1 MASISMSDASL
12 GCVLSDDIGFR
23 GSGNAVTS
31 VTSSCYKR
39 VGNPKLT
46 GIFFRPV
53 GSPSLLL
60 EEAVLALID
69 ALDLL

>member
-46 GIFFRPV
+46 GIGLWGGAEGPK
-53 GSPSLLL
+53 
-60 EEAVLALID
+60 
-69 ALDLL
+69 